1 MESELTDALATSARA
16 MPRLRSGP
24 HHLHRK
30 DVPHL
35 SESLLIGIE
44 RWRFVEGFVNEFA
57 RLMNRCF
64 VLDRKRLSA
73 REARHL
79 RSCFVPPQRARVSHW
94 PARVARCRSRR
105 AKAKALP
112 LPAAGQLR
120 PARAVPAR
128 ARANS

>member
-1 MESELTDALATSARA
+1 MFNVFFFFFFFNDTATTEIYTLSLHDALPTSARA

-44 RWRFVEGFVNEFA
+44 RWRFVEGSVNESA

-64 VLDRKRLSA
+64 VLDAKRLSA
-73 REARHL
+73 RDPRHL
-79 RSCFVPPQRARVSHW
+79 RSCFVPRGARVSVFGQR
-94 PARVARCRSRR
+94 ALRDVAHV
-105 AKAKALP
+105 
-112 LPAAGQLR
+112 G
-120 PARAVPAR
+120 
-128 ARANS
+128 